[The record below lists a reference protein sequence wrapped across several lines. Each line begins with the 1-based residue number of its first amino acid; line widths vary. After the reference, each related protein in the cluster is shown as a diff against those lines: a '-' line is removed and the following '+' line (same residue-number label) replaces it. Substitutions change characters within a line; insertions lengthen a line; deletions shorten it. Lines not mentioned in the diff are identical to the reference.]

1 MTISDLRREYTL
13 HGLNESEVSAD
24 PVEQFRVWFDQALA
38 AGVPEPNAMALATT
52 KPDGRPAARIVLL
65 KHFDANGFLFFTN
78 YSSRKGRELAD
89 NPAAALLFFWPQ
101 LERQIRIEGNVAFTT
116 AEESDAYFR
125 SRPLESRLG
134 ASASPQSEVIADR
147 LELERLL
154 ADVRARFP
162 GEDVPRPS
170 HWGGYRLTPNVFEFW
185 QGRPGR
191 LHDRLEYFRA
201 DGAWRLRRLAP

>member
-1 MTISDLRREYTL
+1 MCIRDR
-13 HGLNESEVSAD
+13 
-24 PVEQFRVWFDQALA
+24 
-38 AGVPEPNAMALATT
+38 
-52 KPDGRPAARIVLL
+52 
-65 KHFDANGFLFFTN
+65 
-78 YSSRKGRELAD
+78 
-89 NPAAALLFFWPQ
+89 
-101 LERQIRIEGNVAFTT
+101 IRIEGVVAFTT
-116 AEESDAYFR
+116 EEESDAYFR

-134 ASASPQSEVIADR
+134 ASASPQSEVVADR

-201 DGAWRLRRLAP
+201 NGAWRLRRLAP